1 MQDGV
6 FQATPLLTLSA
17 ICRLHVDKRLL
28 IEVAT
33 VVMMF
38 IVEVTTFI
46 VIDVATIVLASQLG
60 TNF

>member
-6 FQATPLLTLSA
+6 FHATPLLTISDLLSA
-17 ICRLHVDKRLL
+17 CWHKRLL

-33 VVMMF
+33 VVVTF

-46 VIDVATIVLASQLG
+46 VVDVATIVLASQLG
-60 TNF
+60 ANF